1 MDERAHARIF
11 PIKDH
16 QETLDLCP
24 VTVYY
29 ARELY
34 IRNMAQH
41 YLTKAKYDELSKEL
55 AFLKTKRRQEVAGA
69 LEYARSLGDLS
80 ENAEYHQAREE
91 QAMVEDRI
99 VSLEITLKNVEIVKE
114 KHGDSVELGS
124 VIIVAK
130 SGGENQKFTI
140 VGSDEA
146 DMANGKISNTSPL
159 GIALMGKKKNDEVK
173 VKTPKGNSV
182 FKIVSIE

>member
-1 MDERAHARIF
+1 M
-11 PIKDH
+11 P
-16 QETLDLCP
+16 
-24 VTVYY
+24 
-29 ARELY
+29 
-34 IRNMAQH
+34 QH
-41 YLTKAKYDELSKEL
+41 YLTKAKYDELAKEL
-55 AFLKTKRRQEVAGA
+55 IFLKTKRRLEVAQA

-99 VSLEITLKNVEIVKE
+99 LSLEITVKNAEIVKE
-114 KHGDSVELGS
+114 NRSNVVGLGS
-124 VIIVAK
+124 VIVVSK
-130 SGGENQKFTI
+130 TGNENQKFTI

-146 DMANGKISNTSPL
+146 DMAAGKISNTSPL
-159 GIALMGKKKNDEVK
+159 GVALIGKTKGDEVK

>member
-1 MDERAHARIF
+1 M
-11 PIKDH
+11 P
-16 QETLDLCP
+16 
-24 VTVYY
+24 
-29 ARELY
+29 
-34 IRNMAQH
+34 QH

-55 AFLKTKRRQEVAGA
+55 SELKTVRRQEVARA
-69 LEYARSLGDLS
+69 LEYERSLGDLS

-99 VSLEITLKNVEIVKE
+99 ASLEATIKTAEIVKE
-114 KHGDSVELGS
+114 KPHGDSVAMGS
-124 VIIVAK
+124 VIVVSK
-130 SGGENQKFTI
+130 QGGENQRFSI

-146 DMANGKISNTSPL
+146 DMAAGKISNTSPL
-159 GIALMGKKKNDEVK
+159 GIALMGKKKGDEAK

>member
-1 MDERAHARIF
+1 M
-11 PIKDH
+11 P
-16 QETLDLCP
+16 
-24 VTVYY
+24 
-29 ARELY
+29 
-34 IRNMAQH
+34 QH
-41 YLTKAKYDELSKEL
+41 YLTKAKYDELVKEL
-55 AFLKTKRRQEVAGA
+55 NFLKTKRRLEVAHA

-99 VSLEITLKNVEIVKE
+99 TSLEITLKNAEIVKE
-114 KHGDSVELGS
+114 NKSDVAGLGS
-124 VIIVAK
+124 VIVLSKAE
-130 SGGENQKFTI
+130 GENQKFAI

-146 DMANGKISNTSPL
+146 DMAAGKISNTSPL
-159 GIALMGKKKNDEVK
+159 GVALIGKKKGDEVK